1 MDKETTSRRTGQI
14 TSASVGR
21 VDTSSPDFI
30 YQQTARVWIT
40 GPTGR
45 SRLTR
50 CVLDGGS
57 QCSFVARSIIDDLQL
72 EVIDQRDLSVTAF
85 ESHPTAPSWRRLV
98 RFIMRGVRTR
108 FSTSLT
114 AFESTHAFSHH
125 PVVPRDIKTLAYS
138 RKLQLA
144 DPPGDPEKLP
154 IEILIGGDHY
164 WEIIKD
170 NSPIRLSPSV
180 VLLPSKLG
188 WILSGNRLPSRLV
201 PSWSTTST

>member
-85 ESHPTAPSWRRLV
+85 ESHPTATSWRRLV
-98 RFIMRGVRTR
+98 PFTMRGVRT
-108 FSTSLT
+108 SLN
-114 AFESTHAFSHH
+114 FVHG
-125 PVVPRDIKTLAYS
+125 I
-138 RKLQLA
+138 
-144 DPPGDPEKLP
+144 
-154 IEILIGGDHY
+154 
-164 WEIIKD
+164 
-170 NSPIRLSPSV
+170 
-180 VLLPSKLG
+180 
-188 WILSGNRLPSRLV
+188 
-201 PSWSTTST
+201 